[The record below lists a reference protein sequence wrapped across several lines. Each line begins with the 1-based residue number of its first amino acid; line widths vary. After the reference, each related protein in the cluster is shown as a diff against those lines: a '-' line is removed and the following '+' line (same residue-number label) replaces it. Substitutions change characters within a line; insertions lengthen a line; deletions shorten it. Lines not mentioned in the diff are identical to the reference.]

1 MYDVR
6 SSVSI
11 KNMLTPIHSSL
22 RPCCCRC
29 APRET
34 DSFFAIKEFD
44 QGGSRCSSITG
55 WRGSWPRIHQFSAIR
70 HLSSSCITTGA
81 WIQYR
86 LLCSSTISADCGRVR
101 SFGAYGFKW
110 VANSAQGPEIVIGVT
125 GSSWQP
131 SQPLLDLGCTTWR
144 SDM

>member
-6 SSVSI
+6 SSASI
-11 KNMLTPIHSSL
+11 KNILTPIHSSL
-22 RPCCCRC
+22 RPCCCCR

-34 DSFFAIKEFD
+34 DSFFTIEEFD
-44 QGGSRCSSITG
+44 QGGSRCSSIAG
-55 WRGSWPRIHQFSAIR
+55 WRGPWSRIHQLSAIR

-86 LLCSSTISADCGRVR
+86 LLCSSTIPADRSRVC
-101 SFGAYGFKW
+101 SFGVYGFKL
-110 VANSAQGPEIVIGVT
+110 VANSAQDLEIVIGVT

-131 SQPLLDLGCTTWR
+131 SQPLLDSGYTT
-144 SDM
+144 